1 MARSHSE
8 VHQINIVPIKCFA
21 VGIYFGKVVKLT
33 PVHKAGIET
42 LTFRILV
49 VAVTKSSSQS

>member
-21 VGIYFGKVVKLT
+21 VGIYFGKVVKLIL
-33 PVHKAGIET
+33 VHKAGIEM
-42 LTFRILV
+42 LTIHVLV
-49 VAVTKSSSQS
+49 VAVTKRSSQS